1 MGLFPKA
8 ISCLQLGSENL
19 KKVLRIIESYII
31 LDPVGI
37 MRRYADKLFSGFAAL
52 TVDLKPEASR
62 TVMNVVEVAIQGC
75 PLDLY
80 FATFVD
86 SGLFFKILAAVMD
99 DDVCP
104 PSKSDG
110 FGVSDGVGEYDCDFA
125 EYEYPSSV
133 GS

>member
-8 ISCLQLGSENL
+8 IACLQLGSENL
-19 KKVLRIIESYII
+19 KKVLRIVESYIM

-37 MRRYADKLFSGFAAL
+37 MQRYADKLFAGFAAL

-62 TVMNVVEVAIQGC
+62 MVMSVVEVAIQGC

-80 FATFVD
+80 FGTFVD
-86 SGLFFKILAAVMD
+86 SGLFFKLLATVVD

-104 PSKSDG
+104 PLLSRCLSDVALIC
-110 FGVSDGVGEYDCDFA
+110 VSDGC
-125 EYEYPSSV
+125 
-133 GS
+133 